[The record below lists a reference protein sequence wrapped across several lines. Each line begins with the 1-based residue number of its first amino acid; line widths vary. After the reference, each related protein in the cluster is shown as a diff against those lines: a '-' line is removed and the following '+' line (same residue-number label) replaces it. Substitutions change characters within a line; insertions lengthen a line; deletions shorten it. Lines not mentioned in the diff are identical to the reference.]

1 MTYMTS
7 EPLFNPH
14 LHTWRNA
21 VPSPD
26 AGKGSIEKPG
36 QGENLR
42 WQNRSSVPGEYENL
56 LADAIEAAYLQGARS
71 AEAMAG
77 FLNERPLKSQGGS
90 TWTPESL
97 EAEMRRLGF

>member
-1 MTYMTS
+1 MTHPTS
-7 EPLFNPH
+7 EPLFNTQ

-36 QGENLR
+36 TGENLR
-42 WQNRSSVPGEYENL
+42 WQNRPSAPGEYENL

-71 AEAMAG
+71 AEAMAR
-77 FLNERPLKSQGGS
+77 FLNGRPIKSQGGS
-90 TWTPESL
+90 AWTPESL
-97 EAEMRRLGF
+97 QAEMQRLGF